1 MTMDVSFTRAL
12 NAYQNRMKAMDGAQ
26 ESTGEAGSTGDAS
39 FGGVLS
45 DALGAVAQ
53 TQQKAEA
60 VSLESLTG
68 KVELADLVTAVS
80 NAELT
85 LNTVVAV
92 RDRVISAYQDIMR
105 MPI

>member
-1 MTMDVSFTRAL
+1 MDASQIGAL
-12 NAYQNRMKAMDGAQ
+12 NAYKNQLKLQQEAQ
-26 ESTGEAGSTGDAS
+26 AAPLQEEAPGAS
-39 FGGVLS
+39 FSQFLKTNIS
-45 DALGAVAQ
+45 DAIDNQ
-53 TQQKAEA
+53 YKAEA
-60 VSLESLTG
+60 VQMDSLTG

-92 RDRVISAYQDIMR
+92 RDRVINAYQEIIR